1 MSAGQRESP
10 RRRAVLCAIARAL
23 ALALGVALALVLPAC
38 QTGVGRAAVSLRLN
52 RAKATPKDAGVWID
66 EEYLGPLTYVV
77 IHGVRLPVGRHRIT
91 VQKAGY
97 FPWDREVIADREGI
111 TLDIVLVPIPD

>member
-1 MSAGQRESP
+1 MRRSALLP
-10 RRRAVLCAIARAL
+10 LF
-23 ALALGVALALVLPAC
+23 VALAVSAGLPAC

-52 RAKATPKDAGVWID
+52 RAKVTPKDAGVWID

-77 IHGVRLPVGRHRIT
+77 IHGVRLPVGKHRIT

-97 FPWDREVIADREGI
+97 FPWDREVVADRDAI
-111 TLDIVLVPIPD
+111 TLDIVLDPIPD